1 MNTLSRDEIKELLSA
16 YALGALDV
24 DERTAVEA
32 GLAQFPELRADLA
45 KYGTVAHGLGAGVP
59 LRMPPPTLKGA
70 ILSQAQPQL
79 QRQRQTQLTLTWWEK
94 LLNLL
99 SESSLLPRAAF
110 AVLALVG
117 GVVVAQL
124 VRALPAGLEQI
135 AQQQRAGAILANTG
149 STENVHLDGTT
160 EVPDAWAVIRFARGE
175 RQAAMRVGHLPPLPT
190 TQSYQLWLV
199 NAEGKRWSG
208 AVFNT
213 AQTGAQ
219 LVLVNCPQPMDEIVR
234 FGVSIEP
241 AGGSPNPSGSSVL
254 RS

>member
-45 KYGTVAHGLGAGVP
+45 KYGAVAHGLGAGVP

-70 ILSQAQPQL
+70 ILSQAQPQP
-79 QRQRQTQLTLTWWEK
+79 QRHTQLTLTWWEK

-99 SESSLLPRAAF
+99 SASSLLPRAAF

-117 GVVVAQL
+117 GVVAAQL
-124 VRALPAGLEQI
+124 VRALPAGLEQV

-160 EVPDAWAVIRFARGE
+160 EEPNAWAVIRFARGE

-219 LVLVNCPQPMDEIVR
+219 LVLVNCPRPMDEIVR

-241 AGGSPNPSGSSVL
+241 AGGSRDPSGSGVL

>member
-16 YALGALDV
+16 FALGALDV
-24 DERTAVEA
+24 DERAVVEA
-32 GLAQFPELRADLA
+32 GLVRFPELRAELA
-45 KYGTVAHGLGAGVP
+45 KYGTVAHGLGSSVA
-59 LRMPPPTLKGA
+59 LRTPPAILKAA
-70 ILSQAQPQL
+70 ILSKAQPKVTVAL
-79 QRQRQTQLTLTWWEK
+79 SWWEK
-94 LLNLL
+94 LTNVL
-99 SESSLLPRAAF
+99 STSSLLPRAAF
-110 AVLALVG
+110 AALALMG
-117 GVVVAQL
+117 AAVVVQL
-124 VRALPAGLEQI
+124 VRTLPVGLEQI
-135 AQQQRAGAILANTG
+135 AQQQRASAILASTVT
-149 STENVHLDGTT
+149 TENVHLDGTT
-160 EVPDAWAVIRFARGE
+160 EEPNAWAVIRFARGE

-190 TQSYQLWLV
+190 SQSYQLWLV

-241 AGGSPNPSGSSVL
+241 AGGSPDPTGSGVL